1 MSSMPKISRNKLDPK
16 AYAAILKHWDNA
28 LADLRSN
35 QEITGL
41 MESIFTNAERLM
53 VAKRL
58 AIATLLEQ
66 GWTYP
71 EISRVLKVSS
81 TTISF
86 VKNRIMKNNE
96 IYIKLI
102 RLLQKLRF

>member
-1 MSSMPKISRNKLDPK
+1 MPKISRNKLDPK
-16 AYAAILKHWDNA
+16 AYTAILRHLDGA
-28 LADLRSN
+28 LADLNSN

-41 MESIFTNAERLM
+41 MESIFTNTERLM

-58 AIATLLEQ
+58 AIATLLEH

-71 EISRVLKVSS
+71 EISQTLKVSS

-86 VKNRIMKNNE
+86 VKNSVMKNNDN
-96 IYIKLI
+96 YLKLI
-102 RLLQKLRF
+102 RLLQKLKL